1 MSGKLHMKESPGV
14 QQLGGFIV
22 IRKIVSAALLST
34 ALLGTAVG
42 GALAQETVV
51 WWDFLGGGD
60 GIRMKKLI
68 DDFNAA
74 NTGKIEIQA
83 TTLDW
88 GVPFYTK
95 VQTSAAVGEG
105 PDLMTYH
112 ASRIPLAV
120 SQGTLAE
127 ITPDDMSKMG
137 LSADSFAPAP
147 WEAVNVDG
155 KQYAVPFD
163 THPIVLYYNKEKLAA
178 AGLIGADGLPTGLNG
193 RDNFREA
200 LKKIQAAGSKY
211 GISTVTADGSF
222 SFRTIYS
229 YLCQQGGTIGT
240 DGAWLEGDNQEKLAN
255 AVQVIADWVADGTNP
270 AYTDYPATVALFT
283 SGESAMMINGVWEVP
298 TMTDLH
304 AQGKLFD
311 WGAIEL
317 PVLFD
322 KPCTYSDSHSWA
334 IPNNVGKTVTPE
346 KHAAVLEVIKYMEDN
361 SLFWATAGHIPA
373 NKAVTETAEYKAMQ
387 PQATYAVL
395 ASNMIYDPK
404 SVNAGVASPL
414 FSAAGNAFTAAING
428 EVDAATAVA
437 EMKASLD
444 AL

>member
-1 MSGKLHMKESPGV
+1 MIAKL
-14 QQLGGFIV
+14 L
-22 IRKIVSAALLST
+22 RTALVST
-34 ALLGTAVG
+34 ALLGAGV
-42 GALAQETVV
+42 AQSAETVM

-60 GIRMKKLI
+60 GVRMKKLI
-68 DDFNAA
+68 EDFNAA
-74 NTGKIEIQA
+74 HAGEIEIQA

-105 PDLMTYH
+105 PDIMTYH
-112 ASRIPLAV
+112 ASRVPLAV

-127 ITPDDMSKMG
+127 ISAEDMATMG
-137 LSADSFAPAP
+137 LSQDSFAPAP
-147 WEAVNVDG
+147 WEAVHVDG

-163 THPIVLYYNKEKLAA
+163 THPIVLYYNKEKLEA

-193 RDNFREA
+193 KDNFREA
-200 LKKIQAAGSKY
+200 LKKLKDGGTQY

-222 SFRTIYS
+222 AFRTIYS
-229 YLCQQGGTIGT
+229 FLCQQGGTIGV
-240 DGAWLEGDNQEKLAN
+240 DGAWLEGDNEQKLAN
-255 AVQVIADWVADGTNP
+255 AVQVIADWTEDGTNP
-270 AYTDYPATVALFT
+270 AYTDYPSTVALFT
-283 SGESAMMINGVWEVP
+283 SGEAAMMINGVWEVP

-304 AQGKLFD
+304 ADGKLFE

-322 KPCTYSDSHSWA
+322 QACTYSDSHAFA
-334 IPNNVGKTVTPE
+334 IPSNQGREVTPE
-346 KHAAVLEVIKYMEDN
+346 RHAAVLEVIKYMADN

-373 NKAVTETAEYKAMQ
+373 NKAVTESAEYQAMQ

-395 ASNMIYDPK
+395 AANMIYDPK
-404 SVNAGVASPL
+404 SVYAGVASPL
-414 FSAAGNAFTAAING
+414 FAAAGNAFTAAING

-437 EMKASLD
+437 EMKEELNSLD
-444 AL
+444 

>member
-1 MSGKLHMKESPGV
+1 MIRN
-14 QQLGGFIV
+14 IV
-22 IRKIVSAALLST
+22 RAALLSS

-42 GALAQETVV
+42 GALAQEHVV
-51 WWDFLGGGD
+51 WWDILGGGD

-74 NTGKIEIQA
+74 HAGKIDIQA

-105 PDLMTYH
+105 PDVMTYH

-120 SQGTLAE
+120 SQNTLSE
-127 ITPDDMSKMG
+127 ITADDMKIMG

-147 WEAVNVDG
+147 WSAVNVDG

-163 THPIVLYYNKEKLAA
+163 THPIVLYYNKDKLAA
-178 AGLIGADGLPTGLNG
+178 AGLIGADGLPTGLDG

-200 LKKIQAAGSKY
+200 LKKLQAGGTKY

-229 YLCQQGGTIGT
+229 YLCQQGGDIGV
-240 DGAWLEGDNQEKLAN
+240 DGAWLPGDSPAKLAN

-283 SGESAMMINGVWEVP
+283 SGDSAMMINGVWEVP
-298 TMTDLH
+298 TMTDLK

-322 KPCTYSDSHSWA
+322 KPCTYSDSHSFA
-334 IPNNVGKTVTPE
+334 IPNNVGKPATPE
-346 KHAAVLEVIKYMEDN
+346 KHAAVLEVIKFMEEN

-373 NKAVTETAEYKAMQ
+373 NKAVTDSAEYKAMQ
-387 PQATYAVL
+387 PQATYAKL
-395 ASNMIYDPK
+395 AANMIYDPK

-414 FSAAGNAFTAAING
+414 FDAAGNAFTAAING
-428 EVDAATAVA
+428 EVDATTAVT
-437 EMKASLD
+437 EMKAALD